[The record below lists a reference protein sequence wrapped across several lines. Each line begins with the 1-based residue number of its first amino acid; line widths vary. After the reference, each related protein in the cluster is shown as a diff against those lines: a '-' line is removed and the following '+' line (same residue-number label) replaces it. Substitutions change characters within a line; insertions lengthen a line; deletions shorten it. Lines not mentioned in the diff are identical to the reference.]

1 MRRTRYAMLSRGEG
15 SALERRLF
23 ASYLG
28 AFAVVII
35 IFALAVRFSFES
47 IVQQQATNRLSTL
60 ARAGEAAS
68 DFVPGGFVV
77 NEHSLGGFDVDP
89 KVEGLEWFD
98 SHKRLVTRRGH
109 GPPGYVPPQLGRF
122 TLTGAGGKR
131 LETYTIFLQNA
142 QHQNVGYVRAA
153 LTSDAF
159 DQGVGALDL
168 GIMFGSLLAI
178 LAASVGG
185 SMLARASL
193 ERTEASY
200 ERLREFTADASHE
213 LRSPLTALS
222 TTAAV
227 ALHESPEM
235 TEQTKN
241 RLVSIAT
248 TAKEMNRLVDDLLIL
263 ARAGRSLEREMFTV
277 HVDTIVNGVIDRYKD
292 LARSK
297 SITLSVQPGSG
308 GQVIGN
314 PEQVARIVSNLV
326 ENAIRYTP
334 ERGSVAVSCTS
345 DAVNVQISVEDNG
358 VGIAPE
364 HIERIFDRFWRGSTT
379 RSSDGGSGL
388 GLAIARALA
397 ERHGG
402 RIIVASRLAA
412 GSTFTI
418 TLPRRPPSLA

>member
-1 MRRTRYAMLSRGEG
+1 M
-15 SALERRLF
+15 LERRLF

-35 IFALAVRFSFES
+35 IFAAAVRFSFES
-47 IVQQQATNRLSTL
+47 IVQQQATNRLATL
-60 ARAGEAAS
+60 ARAGEAAT

-98 SHKRLVTRRGH
+98 SQKRLVTRRGNE
-109 GPPGYVPPQLGRF
+109 PPGYVPPQLGRF
-122 TLTGAGGKR
+122 ALTGAGGKR
-131 LETYTIFLQNA
+131 LETYTIFLQNI
-142 QHQNVGYVRAA
+142 QHQDIGYVRAA

-159 DQGVGALDL
+159 GQGVGALDL

-193 ERTEASY
+193 ARSEASY

-227 ALHESPEM
+227 ALHEAPAM

-241 RLVSIAT
+241 RLISIAA

-277 HVDTIVNGVIDRYKD
+277 HVDTIVKQVCERYRD
-292 LARSK
+292 SATTK
-297 SITLSVQPGSG
+297 SIQLEVEPGAA

-314 PEQVARIVSNLV
+314 PEQVSRIIANLV

-334 ERGSVAVSCTS
+334 ERGSVLVSCTG
-345 DAVNVQISVEDNG
+345 DPVNVHVSVEDSG

-364 HIERIFDRFWRGSTT
+364 HLDRIFDRFWRGSAT
-379 RSSDGGSGL
+379 RGNDGGSGL

-402 RIIVASRLAA
+402 RIFVTSHVQA
-412 GSTFTI
+412 GSRFTV

>member
-1 MRRTRYAMLSRGEG
+1 MVSRGEG
-15 SALERRLF
+15 RVLERRLF

-35 IFALAVRFSFES
+35 IFAASVRFSFES

-98 SHKRLVTRRGH
+98 SQKRLVTRRGH
-109 GPPGYVPPQLGRF
+109 GPPAYVSPQLGRF
-122 TLTGAGGKR
+122 ALSGAGGKR
-131 LETYTIFLQNA
+131 LETYTIYLQNG
-142 QHQNVGYVRAA
+142 QHVDVGYVRAA

-193 ERTEASY
+193 ARTEASY

-213 LRSPLTALS
+213 LRGPLTALS

-227 ALHESPEM
+227 ALHEAPNLAD
-235 TEQTKN
+235 QTKN
-241 RLVSIAT
+241 RLVSIAA

-277 HVDTIVNGVIDRYKD
+277 HIDAVVNRVIERYKD
-292 LARSK
+292 FAARK
-297 SITLSVQPGSG
+297 SIKLTVEPGNG

-314 PEQVARIVSNLV
+314 PEQVSRIISNLV
-326 ENAIRYTP
+326 ENAIRYTS
-334 ERGSVAVSCTS
+334 EHGSVLVLCAG
-345 DAVNVQISVEDNG
+345 DPVNVQVSVEDNG
-358 VGIAPE
+358 IGIAPE
-364 HIERIFDRFWRGSTT
+364 HLDRIFDRFWRGSEA

-402 RIIVASRLAA
+402 RILVTSRVAA

>member
-1 MRRTRYAMLSRGEG
+1 MRRTWKPMVSRGDG

-35 IFALAVRFSFES
+35 IFAAAVRFSFES

-68 DFVPGGFVV
+68 DFIPDGFVV

-89 KVEGLEWFD
+89 KVEGLEWFN
-98 SHKRLVTRRGH
+98 SQKRLVARRGH
-109 GPPGYVPPQLGRF
+109 GPPAYVPPQLGR
-122 TLTGAGGKR
+122 LALNGAGGKR
-131 LETYTIFLQNA
+131 LETYTIVLQNG
-142 QHQNVGYVRAA
+142 QHQDVGYVRAA
-153 LTSDAF
+153 LTTDAF
-159 DQGVGALDL
+159 GQGIGALDL

-178 LAASVGG
+178 LAAGVGG

-227 ALHESPEM
+227 ALHESPGM
-235 TEQTKN
+235 AEQTKK
-241 RLVSIAT
+241 RLISIAA

-277 HVDTIVNGVIDRYKD
+277 HVDAIVNQVIDRYSD
-292 LARSK
+292 LAARK
-297 SITLSVQPGSG
+297 SIKLRVKPGNG

-314 PEQVARIVSNLV
+314 PEQVSRIISNLV

-334 ERGSVAVSCTS
+334 EHGSVLISCSS
-345 DAVNVQISVEDNG
+345 DAATVQVSVEDNG
-358 VGIAPE
+358 VGIPPE
-364 HIERIFDRFWRGSTT
+364 HLDRIFDRFWRGSVT

-388 GLAIARALA
+388 GLAIARALV

-402 RIIVASRLAA
+402 RILVTSRLSA
-412 GSTFTI
+412 GSIFTI

>member
-1 MRRTRYAMLSRGEG
+1 V
-15 SALERRLF
+15 LERRLF

-35 IFALAVRFSFES
+35 IFAAAVRFSFES

-60 ARAGEAAS
+60 ARAGEAAT

-89 KVEGLEWFD
+89 KIEGLEWFD
-98 SHKRLVTRRGH
+98 SQKRLVTRRGH
-109 GPPGYVPPQLGRF
+109 GPPSYVPPQLGRF
-122 TLTGAGGKR
+122 ALTGAGGKR
-131 LETYTIFLQNA
+131 LETYTIYLQN
-142 QHQNVGYVRAA
+142 QEHQDVGYVRAA

-159 DQGVGALDL
+159 AQGVGALDL

-227 ALHESPEM
+227 ALHEAPDMS
-235 TEQTKN
+235 EQTKN
-241 RLVSIAT
+241 RLTSIAA
-248 TAKEMNRLVDDLLIL
+248 TAKDMNRLVDDLLIL

-277 HVDTIVNGVIDRYKD
+277 HVDAIVREICERYKD
-292 LARSK
+292 SAAAK
-297 SITLSVQPGSG
+297 SIKLAIHPGAG

-314 PEQVARIVSNLV
+314 PEQVSRIIANLV

-334 ERGSVAVSCTS
+334 EHGSVIISCS
-345 DAVNVQISVEDNG
+345 GDPVNVQVSVEDSG
-358 VGIAPE
+358 IGIAAE
-364 HIERIFDRFWRGSTT
+364 HLDRIFDRFWRAAPS
-379 RSSDGGSGL
+379 RVNDGGSGL

-402 RIIVASRLAA
+402 RILVTSRLAA

-418 TLPRRPPSLA
+418 TLPRRPPSLT

>member
-1 MRRTRYAMLSRGEG
+1 MISRGEG
-15 SALERRLF
+15 SVLERRLF

-35 IFALAVRFSFES
+35 IFAAAVRFSFES
-47 IVQQQATNRLSTL
+47 IVQQQAINRLSTL

-68 DFVPGGFVV
+68 DFVPNGFVV

-98 SHKRLVTRRGH
+98 SHKRLVTLRGH
-109 GPPGYVPPQLGRF
+109 GPPAYVPPQLGRF
-122 TLTGAGGKR
+122 ALTGAGGKR
-131 LETYTIFLQNA
+131 LETYTIFLQNG

-159 DQGVGALDL
+159 EQGVGALDL

-193 ERTEASY
+193 ARTEASY

-222 TTAAV
+222 MTAAV
-227 ALHESPEM
+227 ALHEAPDL
-235 TEQTKN
+235 TDQTKG
-241 RLVSIAT
+241 RLVSIAA

-277 HVDTIVNGVIDRYKD
+277 HVDAIVNQVIDRYKD
-292 LARSK
+292 FARRK
-297 SITLSVQPGSG
+297 SINLTVEEPGNG

-314 PEQVARIVSNLV
+314 PEQVSRIISNLV

-334 ERGSVAVSCTS
+334 ERGSVIVSCAS
-345 DAVNVQISVEDNG
+345 DPVNVQVSVEDNG
-358 VGIAPE
+358 VGIAAE
-364 HIERIFDRFWRGSTT
+364 HLDRIFDRFWRGSTT

-402 RIIVASRLAA
+402 RIIVTSRLAA

-418 TLPRRPPSLA
+418 TLPRRPPFSA